1 MEADFS
7 GYATRNNLLCSDGR
21 TIIADAFKENDG
33 GRVPL
38 VWQHRHDEATNVLG
52 HAVLENRKDGVYA
65 YGYFNDSPA
74 ADHARYMVKHGDIT
88 ALSIYANNLVEKDK
102 NVVHGVIRE
111 LSLVLSGANPGA
123 FIENVNLKH
132 GDASETA
139 KDEAVIYTGLELS
152 HSSDQSDQESDSSPE
167 KSTTDSSEKKEAEVA
182 EEKKDKTV
190 REIFEGLTEE
200 QKTVVYYLIGQAL
213 EADQDEAEKE
223 EKEETEETEDDVKH
237 ESFDPSPLIH
247 DAFAEGLENMRN
259 VFDQNNQNS
268 SGAENKLSHAQV
280 QAIVNDAK
288 KIGSFKDSFLAHAE
302 NYGFDKIDTLF
313 PEAKTLS
320 NSPEMIQRRTE
331 WVVKVL
337 DGTKHSPFSRIKSVV
352 ADITAEEA
360 RARGYVT
367 GNKKKD
373 EVIKLLK
380 RATTPT
386 TIYKKQKLDRDDIVD
401 ITDLDVVA
409 WLKAEMRLML
419 DEEIARAILI
429 GDGRSEA
436 SDDKIDESSIRPI
449 ASDDPMYA
457 HQVRINN
464 TTPVEDQIEALIRA
478 RSFYRG
484 SGLPTFFTTLPYLT
498 NMLLVKDKMG
508 RRLYDSMDALANALM
523 VKEIVTVEVMES
535 DAEVAGIFVNL
546 SDYTIGADKGGDI
559 SMFDDFDIDFN
570 QHKYLIETRIS
581 GALTKPKSA
590 IVVRYDA
597 PVSVKPTA
605 PSFNGE
611 TGVITFPK
619 VDGVEYTIHGVPVT
633 GSETITKSTD
643 VVAKP
648 LPGYKFEENATSS
661 WNFTP
666 TGA

>member
-88 ALSIYANNLVEKDK
+88 ALSIYANNLVERDK

-132 GDASETA
+132 GDASEMA

-152 HSSDQSDQESDSSPE
+152 HSSDQSEKESNSSPE
-167 KSTTDSSEKKEAEVA
+167 KSTTDSSEKKEAKMA
-182 EEKKDKTV
+182 EEKNDKTV
-190 REIFEGLTEE
+190 REIFDELNEE

-213 EADQDEAEKE
+213 EADQDE
-223 EKEETEETEDDVKH
+223 DDVEH
-237 ESFDPSPLIH
+237 EDFDPSPLIH

-259 VFDQNNQNS
+259 VFDQNAQGSN
-268 SGAENKLSHAQV
+268 GAENKLSHAQV
-280 QAIVNDAK
+280 QAIVNDAQ

-302 NYGFDKIDTLF
+302 AYGFDHIDTLF
-313 PEAKTLS
+313 PEVKTIS
-320 NSPEMIQRRTE
+320 NSPEMLQRRTE

-337 DGTKHSPFSRIKSVV
+337 NGTKHSPFSRIKSIV

-373 EVIKLLK
+373 EVVKLLK
-380 RATTPT
+380 RSTTPT
-386 TIYKKQKLDRDDIVD
+386 TIYKKQKLDRDDIID

-429 GDGRSEA
+429 GDGRSA
-436 SDDKIDESSIRPI
+436 DSDDKIDESAIRPI

-457 HQVRINN
+457 HQVRIDN

-508 RRLYDSMDALANALM
+508 RRIYDSMAALANALM

-535 DAEVAGIFVNL
+535 DDEVAGIFVNL
-546 SDYTIGADKGGDI
+546 ADYTVGADKGGDI

-570 QHKYLIETRIS
+570 QHKYLMETRIS

-597 PVSVKPTA
+597 PVEVKPTA
-605 PSFNGE
+605 PSFNGK

-619 VDGVEYTIHGVPVT
+619 VEGVEYTIHGVPVS
-633 GSETITKSTD
+633 GSESITKSTD

-648 LPGYKFEENATSS
+648 LPGYKFEAGATST

-666 TGA
+666 TSA

>member
-88 ALSIYANNLVEKDK
+88 ALSIYANNLVERDK

-123 FIENVNLKH
+123 FIENVYLKH

-152 HSSDQSDQESDSSPE
+152 HSSDQSEKESNSSPE
-167 KSTTDSSEKKEAEVA
+167 KSTTDSSEKKEAKMA
-182 EEKKDKTV
+182 EENNDKTV
-190 REIFEGLTEE
+190 REIFDELTDE

-213 EADQDEAEKE
+213 ESDQDE
-223 EKEETEETEDDVKH
+223 DDVEH
-237 ESFDPSPLIH
+237 EDFDPSPLIH

-259 VFDQNNQNS
+259 VFDQNAQGSN
-268 SGAENKLSHAQV
+268 GAENKLSHAQV
-280 QAIVNDAK
+280 QAIVNDAQ

-302 NYGFDKIDTLF
+302 AYGFDHIDTLF
-313 PEAKTLS
+313 PEVKTIS
-320 NSPEMIQRRTE
+320 NSPEMLQRRTE

-337 DGTKHSPFSRIKSVV
+337 NGTKHSPFSRIKSIV

-373 EVIKLLK
+373 EVVKLLK
-380 RATTPT
+380 RSTTPT
-386 TIYKKQKLDRDDIVD
+386 TIYKKQKLDRDDIID

-429 GDGRSEA
+429 GDGRSA
-436 SDDKIDESSIRPI
+436 DSDDKIDESAIRPI

-457 HQVRINN
+457 HQVRIDN
-464 TTPVEDQIEALIRA
+464 TTPVEDQIESLIRA

-508 RRLYDSMDALANALM
+508 RRIYDSMAALANALM

-535 DAEVAGIFVNL
+535 DDEVAGIFVNL
-546 SDYTIGADKGGDI
+546 ADYTVGADKGGDI

-570 QHKYLIETRIS
+570 QHKYLMETRIS

-597 PVSVKPTA
+597 PVAVKPTA
-605 PSFNGE
+605 PSFNGK

-619 VDGVEYTIHGVPVT
+619 VEGVEYTIHGVPVT
-633 GSETITKSTD
+633 GSETITESTD